1 MVYDAC
7 LQRGK
12 QDRTLKLQKT
22 SFYRNSVY
30 EAVKR
35 RCQEVTWPHGEDGAT
50 YYVADGSGISIERE
64 KLRLLGKMGKK
75 AL

>member
-22 SFYRNSVY
+22 SFHRNSTY
-30 EAVKR
+30 GTVKK

-64 KLRLLGKMGKK
+64 KFEIVGEDRKR